1 MKDTV
6 TKDLEKS
13 MQGKTSVAGV
23 DEAGRGSVIGPLVI
37 AGVLIRQE
45 DLPVLTD
52 LGCKDSKLL
61 TPRRRGAL
69 AVEIKK
75 VCQDYHVIKLS
86 PKEIDAV
93 VLGGRKLHK
102 LNYLEAQVMARVLD
116 ALRPGKAYVDAS
128 DVLEERFKRDIMEC
142 MSFKVDIV
150 SEHKADR
157 NYPVVSAASIIAKV
171 ERDGEVAKL
180 AEKYGD
186 VGSGYPSDEKTIDFL
201 ELCIELG
208 DYPECVRRSWRPA
221 KKVRGEKGT
230 RQTKLM

>member
-6 TKDLEKS
+6 TKDLEKG

-61 TPRRRGAL
+61 TPRRREAL

-128 DVLEERFKRDIMEC
+128 DVLEKRFKRDIMEC

>member
-1 MKDTV
+1 VKDTV
-6 TKDLEKS
+6 TKDLEKG

-61 TPRRRGAL
+61 TPRRREAL

-128 DVLEERFKRDIMEC
+128 DVLEKRFKRDIMEC

-157 NYPVVSAASIIAKV
+157 NYPVVSAASIVAKV

>member
-1 MKDTV
+1 VKEEVPNVGQCKQD
-6 TKDLEKS
+6 KIL
-13 MQGKTSVAGV
+13 VAGV

-37 AGVLIRQE
+37 AGVLIGQE
-45 DLPVLTD
+45 DLPLLRD

-61 TPRRRGAL
+61 TPRRREAL
-69 AVEIKK
+69 AVEIRK
-75 VCQDYHVIKLS
+75 VCEGCAVVKLS
-86 PKEIDAV
+86 PKEIDSV
-93 VLGGRKLHK
+93 VLGGRRLHK

-116 ALRPGKAYVDAS
+116 TLRPEKAYVDAA
-128 DVLEERFKRDIMEC
+128 DVLERRFKRDILEC

-171 ERDGEVAKL
+171 ERDSEVAKL

-186 VGSGYPSDEKTIDFL
+186 VGSGYPSDDKTINFL
-201 ELCIELG
+201 ELCVKLG
-208 DYPECVRRSWRPA
+208 EYPECVRRSWRPA
-221 KKVRGEKGT
+221 KKVRDGRGT

>member
-1 MKDTV
+1 
-6 TKDLEKS
+6 
-13 MQGKTSVAGV
+13 
-23 DEAGRGSVIGPLVI
+23 
-37 AGVLIRQE
+37 
-45 DLPVLTD
+45 
-52 LGCKDSKLL
+52 
-61 TPRRRGAL
+61 
-69 AVEIKK
+69 
-75 VCQDYHVIKLS
+75 
-86 PKEIDAV
+86 
-93 VLGGRKLHK
+93 
-102 LNYLEAQVMARVLD
+102 
-116 ALRPGKAYVDAS
+116 
-128 DVLEERFKRDIMEC
+128 

>member
-1 MKDTV
+1 VKDTV
-6 TKDLEKS
+6 TKDLEKG

-61 TPRRRGAL
+61 TPRRREAL

-128 DVLEERFKRDIMEC
+128 DVLENRFKRDIMEC

-186 VGSGYPSDEKTIDFL
+186 VGSGYPSDKKTIDFL

-208 DYPECVRRSWRPA
+208 DYPECIRRSWRPA

>member
-1 MKDTV
+1 V
-6 TKDLEKS
+6 TTDSQQKK
-13 MQGKTSVAGV
+13 QGITLVAGV

-37 AGVLIRQE
+37 AGVLVKQE
-45 DLPVLTD
+45 DLSVLRT
-52 LGCKDSKLL
+52 LGIKDSKLL
-61 TPRRRGAL
+61 SPSRREVL
-69 AVEIKK
+69 AVEIRK
-75 VCQDYHVIKLS
+75 VCQNYHVIKLS
-86 PKEIDAV
+86 PQEIDAV

-116 ALRPGKAYVDAS
+116 ELRPDKAYVDAS
-128 DVLEERFKRDIMEC
+128 DVLERRFKRDILEC
-142 MSFKVDIV
+142 MSFKMDIV

-171 ERDGEVAKL
+171 ERDNEIAKL

-201 ELCIELG
+201 KLCVKLG

-221 KKVRGEKGT
+221 KKVRDEKGT
-230 RQTKLM
+230 KQIKLM

>member
-1 MKDTV
+1 VKNTV
-6 TKDLEKS
+6 TKDLEKG

-61 TPRRRGAL
+61 TPRRREAL

-128 DVLEERFKRDIMEC
+128 DVLEKRFKRDIMEC

>member
-6 TKDLEKS
+6 TKDLEKG

-61 TPRRRGAL
+61 TPRRREVL

-128 DVLEERFKRDIMEC
+128 DVLEKRFKRDIMEC

>member
-1 MKDTV
+1 MTTDSQQK
-6 TKDLEKS
+6 K
-13 MQGKTSVAGV
+13 QGITLVAGV

-37 AGVLIRQE
+37 AGVLVKQE
-45 DLPVLTD
+45 DLSVLRT
-52 LGCKDSKLL
+52 LGVKDSKLL
-61 TPRRRGAL
+61 SPSRREVL
-69 AVEIKK
+69 AVEIRK
-75 VCQDYHVIKLS
+75 VCQNYHVIKLS
-86 PKEIDAV
+86 PQEIDAV

-116 ALRPGKAYVDAS
+116 ELRPDKAYVDAS
-128 DVLEERFKRDIMEC
+128 DVLERRFKRDILEC
-142 MSFKVDIV
+142 MSFKMDIV

-171 ERDGEVAKL
+171 ERDNEIAKL

-201 ELCIELG
+201 KLCVKLG

-221 KKVRGEKGT
+221 KKVRDEKGT
-230 RQTKLM
+230 KQIKLM